1 MTHSPVPHRTDLA
14 LAAPFTLGGLTL
26 RNRLVVTAHATA
38 AVTDGAPTGTDAA
51 YWRRLAQGGAG
62 MVVTGGTAVAPEST
76 LPHRFLTE
84 AWRPEIE
91 DAVRRRAEAIT
102 GAGAVAIAQLVHL
115 GRETLGA
122 GTYYPPVS
130 SAAVRS
136 PREATAPHPLSTDE
150 VRRVVD
156 AFRRSAANSVAA
168 GFHGVELHAAHGYLL
183 AQFLSRAN
191 NTRDDAYGDR
201 LALLAEVIDAISS
214 EIGELPI
221 GVRVSVEP
229 GEDSG
234 LGLDGLIE
242 LLPRL
247 CAASP
252 IAYVNITTGVRNT
265 YVPGMATTRPPL
277 LESVARLRA
286 AVAPPLLVS
295 QGFRSV
301 ADIESALGAG
311 ADLVGMARPFI
322 ADPDF
327 ARKVVAGDER
337 SVRPCTGCNEGCRT
351 FEPTGSCSVNPEL
364 GPPGA
369 ESRPAVPLY
378 LTRNAGRSG
387 ARSGTRSDVRK
398 DIGKGTLTGP
408 VAVLGAGPAGMECA
422 MALARTGGEVVVF
435 DSAREVGGQARLAGR
450 AAHRSGWQRLV
461 DYQSDRLADLGVRV
475 FLGTTPTSAE
485 LREYSH
491 IVLATGAEE
500 AAVPVPGG
508 ALPTFTSTDFL
519 HRYADVVPGAS
530 RVVVLDDGFGWWQ
543 GISAVESALGAGAR
557 EVTLVTPGTGFATG
571 LSPENRTQ
579 LTHRLVGAPLR
590 VVVLS
595 TVFATTPDGVRLRNV
610 MDGHETHLAAD
621 CLVTVGE
628 RRARRPDF
636 TPAAHH
642 TTLAIGDSVV
652 PRRIAHA
659 VAEGRAAATEVAAGA
674 RADQTVPLSHHQE
687 PEP

>member
-1 MTHSPVPHRTDLA
+1 MTPSTRSDRTDLA

-38 AVTDGAPTGTDAA
+38 AVTDGAPTEADAA
-51 YWRRLAQGGAG
+51 YWRRLARGGVG

-76 LPHRFLTE
+76 LPHRYLTE
-84 AWRPEIE
+84 AWRPGIE
-91 DAVRRRAEAIT
+91 DAVRRRAEAVT

-130 SAAVRS
+130 SSAVRS
-136 PREATAPHPLSTDE
+136 PREATAPHPLSGDD
-150 VRRVVD
+150 VRGVVD
-156 AFRRSAANSVAA
+156 AFRISAANSVRA

-201 LALLAEVIDAISS
+201 LALLTEVIDAIRT

-221 GVRVSVEP
+221 GVRVSVEA

-234 LGLDGLIE
+234 LGLDDLVE

-252 IAYVNITTGVRNT
+252 VAYVNVTTGVRNT

-286 AVAPPLLVS
+286 AVPAPLIVS

-301 ADIESALGAG
+301 ADIERALGAG

-337 SVRPCTGCNEGCRT
+337 AVRPCTGCNDGCRT

-369 ESRPAVPLY
+369 ELRPAVALSI
-378 LTRNAGRSG
+378 TRTGT
-387 ARSGTRSDVRK
+387 RSGTRTGTGLR
-398 DIGKGTLTGP
+398 IGARPGP
-408 VAVLGAGPAGMECA
+408 VAVIGAGPAGMECA
-422 MALARTGGEVVVF
+422 MALARTGGDVVVF
-435 DSAREVGGQARLAGR
+435 DRARETGGQARLAGR
-450 AAHRSGWQRLV
+450 AAHRSGWQRFV
-461 DYQSDRLADLGVRV
+461 DYQRDQLAVLGVRV
-475 FLGTTPTSAE
+475 LLETAPTTEE
-485 LREYSH
+485 LAAYAH

-500 AAVPVPGG
+500 AAVPVPGV
-508 ALPTFTSTDFL
+508 LRTLTSTDFL
-519 HRYADVVPGAS
+519 HQYADLMPRAP

-543 GISAVESALGAGAR
+543 GIGAVESALAAGAR

-579 LTHRLVGAPLR
+579 LTHRLLGALLR
-590 VVVLS
+590 VLVLS
-595 TVFATTPDGVRLRNV
+595 TVTATTPDGVVLRDV
-610 MDGHETHLAAD
+610 MDGRETRIPAD

-628 RRARRPDF
+628 RRPRRPDF
-636 TPAAHH
+636 IPAAHQ

-659 VAEGRAAATEVAAGA
+659 VAEGRAAATEVAAAGA
-674 RADQTVPLSHHQE
+674 R
-687 PEP
+687 